1 MTLFGKRDFAG
12 GIKLRIS
19 EIILVLGLAL
29 NPVIDGLITERQRK
43 TSDRDTQRRG
53 QRLELCNV
61 KLRKPGATGNC
72 KRQGRILP
80 ERLQCECGP
89 RNCDIKLLVSKTVRK

>member
-43 TSDRDTQRRG
+43 TSDTETHRG
-53 QRLELCNV
+53 EG
-61 KLRKPGATGNC
+61 K
-72 KRQGRILP
+72 
-80 ERLQCECGP
+80 
-89 RNCDIKLLVSKTVRK
+89 D